1 MSASIDIKTPESAL
15 TPAKLCASWSRTLS
29 SVAIISLLL
38 SLVAVLFNPAWTD
51 EVFYVEPGASLAF
64 GEGFLSNGIS
74 QLGYGATWG
83 LSNPGTSVLLA
94 GWFKVVGFSQF
105 SAHLFFFLVQLA
117 GAVLLVRWARARHP
131 MSRTAAFT
139 LVALCM
145 MMHSLAGNAIF
156 HARHDAFALL
166 LFAWFLGY
174 AFPTTANGRTR
185 LLAFFLGPACVFLG
199 LQFCGY
205 FALAAAGLFLWRRTR
220 EDFVSGL
227 CLAAGLV
234 VGVLLLRWA
243 YGYIGVWQAF
253 LDNRGENFGRSF
265 HLNKFY
271 VSKDFIVLIPACL
284 GLVLAEGLAGRG
296 WRNEVA
302 AAGWF
307 GCALLLGVPI
317 VIQLIGLWQAPF
329 SWMITVP
336 LLVAIL
342 PTCATRTF
350 SRGGWFIGVIA
361 ILFLLSCYVRLK
373 ELPLAVEQA
382 GCRRQTVAELR
393 RLASPDEVALGSMSL
408 YYELRASGQKAYW
421 PYDRFLPAHPDLAK
435 KVRWLVLAEV
445 DRLIL
450 TEHIGGAWE
459 QVYISDSAVPRGA
472 QGPYVILRRVPA
484 SR

>member
-1 MSASIDIKTPESAL
+1 MTSSPPASSAVPVSEWFVRWSPSLGVIAAL
-15 TPAKLCASWSRTLS
+15 
-29 SVAIISLLL
+29 SLGL

-74 QLGYGATWG
+74 HLGYGATWG
-83 LSNPGTSVLLA
+83 LSNPGAPLLLA
-94 GWFKVVGFSQF
+94 GWFKLAGFGQF
-105 SAHLFFFLVQLA
+105 SAHAFFFLVQLV
-117 GAVLLVRWARARHP
+117 GAILLTRWVRERHP
-131 MSRTAAFT
+131 MGRTAAVA

-166 LFAWFLGY
+166 LFAWFLGGF
-174 AFPTTANGRTR
+174 FPAATNGLSR
-185 LLAFFLGPACVFLG
+185 LLAFSLGPACVFFG

-205 FALAAAGLFLWRRTR
+205 FALAAAGIFFWRRTR
-220 EDFVSGL
+220 ETFVSGL

-234 VGVLLLRWA
+234 TGVLLLRWA
-243 YGYIGVWQAF
+243 YGHIGVWQAF
-253 LDNRGENFGRSF
+253 LDNRGENFGRAF
-265 HLNKFY
+265 HLDKFY

-302 AAGWF
+302 TAGWF
-307 GCALLLGVPI
+307 GCGLLLGVPVI
-317 VIQLIGLWQAPF
+317 IQLIGLWQAPF

-336 LLVAIL
+336 LLIAIL
-342 PTCATRTF
+342 PVCAARTF
-350 SRGGWFIGVIA
+350 GRGGWFLGVIA
-361 ILFLLSCYVRLK
+361 LLFLLSCYVRLK

-382 GCRRQTVAELR
+382 GSRRQTVVELR

-408 YYELRASGQKAYW
+408 YYELRASGQKSYW
-421 PYDRFLPAHPDLAK
+421 PYDRFLPAHPELAR

-445 DRLIL
+445 DRPIL
-450 TEHIGGAWE
+450 TEHLGGAWE
-459 QVYISDSAVPRGA
+459 QVYVSDSAAPRGA
-472 QGPYVILRRVPA
+472 QGPYVILRRVPT